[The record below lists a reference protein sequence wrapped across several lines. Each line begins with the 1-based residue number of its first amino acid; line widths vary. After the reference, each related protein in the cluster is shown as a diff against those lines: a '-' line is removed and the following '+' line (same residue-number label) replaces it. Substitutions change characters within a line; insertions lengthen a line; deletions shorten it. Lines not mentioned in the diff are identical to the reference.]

1 MLVYGSMPATTG
13 FGRCPQIYSNVLEL
27 KDALP
32 HYIYVYQCW
41 RKEFESG
48 QAENVILA
56 DVSVW

>member
-1 MLVYGSMPATTG
+1 MLSLT
-13 FGRCPQIYSNVLEL
+13 
-27 KDALP
+27 
-32 HYIYVYQCW
+32 IYVYQCW